1 MAEIFWEAELVS
13 KLNQFSLCPLP
24 LARFIVPSPPHS
36 SNIGVATPPT
46 SPTTSGTV

>member
-24 LARFIVPSPPHS
+24 LARFIVPSPLLS
-36 SNIGVATPPT
+36 SNNGVATLPI
-46 SPTTSGTV
+46 SPTTSDTA